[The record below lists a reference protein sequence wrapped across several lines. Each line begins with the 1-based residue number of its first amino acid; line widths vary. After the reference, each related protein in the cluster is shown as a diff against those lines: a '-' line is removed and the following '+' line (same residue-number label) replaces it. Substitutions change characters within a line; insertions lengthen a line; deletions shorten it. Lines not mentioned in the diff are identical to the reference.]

1 MVNLRVI
8 RVAAFEILKDI
19 PAVDIPAVD
28 IPAVDIL
35 AEDIL
40 AEDILAEDI
49 PVEDIPAHQVHVIV
63 PLSGFRSESERS
75 TPS

>member
-19 PAVDIPAVD
+19 PAVDIPAV
-28 IPAVDIL
+28 
-35 AEDIL
+35 DIL